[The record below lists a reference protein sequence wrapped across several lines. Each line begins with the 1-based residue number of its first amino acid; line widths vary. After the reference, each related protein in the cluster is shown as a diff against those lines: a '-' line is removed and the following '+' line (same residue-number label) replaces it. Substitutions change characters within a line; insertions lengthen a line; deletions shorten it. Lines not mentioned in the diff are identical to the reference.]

1 MSAIELKKKIENLDE
16 IHHKKILE
24 IFLDN
29 NIHVSENRNGCFI
42 NISNLDKTIVK
53 KLNDYIT
60 YIDAQEEDLNDIE
73 QKKKELSKDYFKN
86 DLKNK

>member
-1 MSAIELKKKIENLDE
+1 MSVLELKKKIENLDE

-24 IFLDN
+24 IFLNN

-42 NISNLDKTIVK
+42 NISNLDNAIIN
-53 KLNDYIT
+53 KLNNYIN

-73 QKKKELSKDYFKN
+73 QKKKELSKDYFK
-86 DLKNK
+86 KQSKE

>member
-1 MSAIELKKKIENLDE
+1 MSALDLKKKIENLDE

-24 IFLDN
+24 IFLNN

-42 NISNLDKTIVK
+42 NISNLDKVIVN

-73 QKKKELSKDYFKN
+73 QKKKELSKDYFK
-86 DLKNK
+86 KQSKE

>member
-1 MSAIELKKKIENLDE
+1 MDDIVELKKKIESLDE

-24 IFLDN
+24 IFVKN

-42 NISNLDKTIVK
+42 NISNLKSNIINEIDS
-53 KLNDYIT
+53 YIK
-60 YIDAQEEDLNDIE
+60 YIQVQENDLNDIE

-86 DLKNK
+86 DINK